1 MNITKYA
8 VRNVM
13 RTKGRSILLGIIIT
27 IIAFSLCIGLCIRQ
41 SSASSMET
49 ALEGMTI
56 TAQISPDRQA
66 AMEKAMGGT
75 PGEAGVSGSDGSAAE
90 PGQGFDKDALK
101 SMMGTSLTLEEM
113 QTYATAES
121 VQSFYYTMTSYA
133 NASGDLEAYDTS
145 DDVSGDSGMSG
156 SKGGKAS
163 MPGMSSGDFVITGYS
178 SDEAMT
184 EFVEGT
190 CTIEDGAVFEAGT
203 SDKVCIIS
211 DELAAYNDLEVG
223 DKITVCSTDDEDETV
238 KLEIVGIYSNSQASA
253 QASGFGGMG
262 GRSMSMADPA
272 NYIYV
277 SYNTLAAI
285 AEDSEGFSG
294 TVEGTYVLADYESYE
309 AFQEEVVELGLS
321 DEYTVSSSDVT
332 AYEQSA
338 EPLENLAKFAGY
350 FLIVIMVIGAVIM
363 VVLNIFATRERKYEI
378 GVLAAI
384 GMKKK
389 KVAQLFITE
398 ILIITLLGVVVGGGI
413 GAAVSVPVT
422 NALLSTQVAAQE
434 EQAMGRDSAFGREFG
449 GAGEMPDKPGD
460 MAGESSDSIDSID
473 GSGDSGTS
481 AEKPVNPVSQ
491 YMTQVSSSVNLT
503 VLLQLLAC
511 CILLAMAGGIVSV
524 AAIMRY
530 EPSQILS
537 ERD

>member
-75 PGEAGVSGSDGSAAE
+75 PGEAGGSGSDGSVAE

-145 DDVSGDSGMSG
+145 SDSDDSSDASDDVSGGSGMSG

-163 MPGMSSGDFVITGYS
+163 MPGISSGDFVITGYS

-203 SDKVCIIS
+203 SEKVCIIS

-262 GRSMSMADPA
+262 GRGMSMADPA

-384 GMKKK
+384 GMKKWK
-389 KVAQLFITE
+389 IAVQYTTELLLVTFIAVFIGT
-398 ILIITLLGVVVGGGI
+398 GI
-413 GAAVSVPVT
+413 GAAGSVPIT
-422 NALLSTQVAAQE
+422 NALLEKQVENQSNSKEKQIENFA
-434 EQAMGRDSAFGREFG
+434 R
-449 GAGEMPDKPGD
+449 GEMPNDRN
-460 MAGESSDSIDSID
+460 GEEGKD
-473 GSGDSGTS
+473 G
-481 AEKPVNPVSQ
+481 VS
-491 YMTQVSSSVNLT
+491 
-503 VLLQLLAC
+503 
-511 CILLAMAGGIVSV
+511 
-524 AAIMRY
+524 
-530 EPSQILS
+530 
-537 ERD
+537 